1 MSLIVQKFGGTS
13 VSDTHHIFNV
23 AKKVVDLYSKNNKVI
38 VVVSAQGH
46 TTDMLVKKARDIDDI
61 VSKREMDVLLSSGEQ
76 ISIAL
81 LSMAIQK
88 LGYPAVSLTGYQ
100 AGFLTDSCYGDAK
113 IFNINTSRIK
123 AELDKNNIVVLAGFQ
138 GIDDKNNITTLGR
151 GGSDTTAVAISAAMG
166 ADLCKIYTDVD
177 GVYTSDPRIVQS
189 AKKINV
195 ISYDEMYALS
205 YCGAQVLNDRSIE
218 IAKKN
223 NVEVEVLSSLSENS
237 KGTLVKNNPD
247 KNNSSASGVALLNN
261 MVKIIIADPD
271 KVNLPFKDINS
282 KLKLNNISVDVNL
295 VPINKMEKDKI
306 VFMVKEEDL
315 SSTLKILKNDLKIE
329 DSKVFY
335 EKDKSQ
341 VSVVNILESFN
352 INIASIMFE
361 VLSEANINCEM
372 IACTEKRVS
381 MIIPSFAG
389 HLALNIVHSKIFEED
404 SLI

>member
-151 GGSDTTAVAISAAMG
+151 GGSDTTAVAISAAME

-237 KGTLVKNNPD
+237 KGTLVKNNSD

>member
-23 AKKVVDLYSKNNKVI
+23 AKKVIDLYLKNNKII

-46 TTDMLVKKARDIDDI
+46 TTDMLVKKAKDIDDT

-100 AGFLTDSCYGDAK
+100 AGLLTDSCHGDAR
-113 IFNINTSRIK
+113 IFNIDTSRIK
-123 AELDKNNIVVLAGFQ
+123 SELDKKNIVILAGFQ
-138 GIDDKNNITTLGR
+138 GIDDKNDITTLGR

-189 AKKINV
+189 AKKINA

-223 NVEVEVLSSLSENS
+223 NVKIEVLSSLSEIS
-237 KGTLVKNNPD
+237 QGTIVKNMPE
-247 KNNSSASGVALLNN
+247 KSAHLASGVALLND
-261 MVKIIIADPD
+261 MVKIILTDISEA
-271 KVNLPFKDINS
+271 NLSFDVINSELKSHNISIDINLIPVG
-282 KLKLNNISVDVNL
+282 KTDK
-295 VPINKMEKDKI
+295 NKMI
-306 VFMVKEEDL
+306 FVVKEENLPD
-315 SSTLKILKNDLKIE
+315 TLKILKNNLGID
-329 DSKVFY
+329 DSKIFY
-335 EKDKSQ
+335 KKDKSQ
-341 VSVVNILESFN
+341 ISVVNISESFN

-361 VLSEANINCEM
+361 VLSEANIKYEM
-372 IACTEKRVS
+372 VACTEKRVS
-381 MIIPSFAG
+381 VIIPSCSG
-389 HLALNIVHSKIFEED
+389 HQALNMIHSKIFEED

>member
-23 AKKVVDLYSKNNKVI
+23 AKKVTDLYSENNKII

-46 TTDMLVKKARDIDDI
+46 TTDMLVKKAKDIDDSI
-61 VSKREMDVLLSSGEQ
+61 SKREMDVLLSSGEQ

-100 AGFLTDSCYGDAK
+100 AGFLTDSCHGDAK
-113 IFNINTSRIK
+113 IFNIDTSRIK
-123 AELDKNNIVVLAGFQ
+123 SELDKNNIVVLAGFQ
-138 GIDDKNNITTLGR
+138 GIDDKNDITTLGR

-189 AKKINV
+189 AKKINT

-218 IAKKN
+218 IAKNN
-223 NVEVEVLSSLSENS
+223 NVKVEVLSSLSENS
-237 KGTLVKNNPD
+237 KGTIVENIPGKNTHL
-247 KNNSSASGVALLNN
+247 ASGVAILND
-261 MVKIIIADPD
+261 MVKIILTDIANI
-271 KVNLPFKDINS
+271 NLSFNTINS
-282 KLKLNNISVDVNL
+282 ELKSNNISIDMNL
-295 VPINKMEKDKI
+295 MPMGKTDKNKI
-306 VFMVKEEDL
+306 IFVVKEENL
-315 SSTLKILKNDLKIE
+315 SDTLKILKNNLGVE
-329 DSKVFY
+329 DSKIFY

-341 VSVVNILESFN
+341 ISVVNVSESFN

-361 VLSEANINCEM
+361 VLSEANINYEM
-372 IACTEKRVS
+372 VACTEKRVS
-381 MIIPSFAG
+381 VIIPSSAG
-389 HLALNIVHSKIFEED
+389 HQALNMIHSKIFEED